1 MDAPSGAWIPGG
13 PSKTVVLFNQLF
25 SFQLSDDINK
35 ESYDSN
41 QHCYGCC
48 VHIASKHI
56 LSQFFNRRGARE
68 YCNWGAKDEENS
80 FRIGRG
86 CFTWTSM
93 TIGIQTDQNMQSQMF
108 QKFEDFF
115 YGFWIL
121 NQTQIKWFV
130 QNQTWVGI
138 FSSNRVMIYKRW

>member
-1 MDAPSGAWIPGG
+1 M
-13 PSKTVVLFNQLF
+13 
-25 SFQLSDDINK
+25 INK
-35 ESYDSN
+35 QANVDQNDSE
-41 QHCYGCC
+41 
-48 VHIASKHI
+48 K
-56 LSQFFNRRGARE
+56 GA
-68 YCNWGAKDEENS
+68 DS
-80 FRIGRG
+80 
-86 CFTWTSM
+86 
-93 TIGIQTDQNMQSQMF
+93 QNMQSQMF